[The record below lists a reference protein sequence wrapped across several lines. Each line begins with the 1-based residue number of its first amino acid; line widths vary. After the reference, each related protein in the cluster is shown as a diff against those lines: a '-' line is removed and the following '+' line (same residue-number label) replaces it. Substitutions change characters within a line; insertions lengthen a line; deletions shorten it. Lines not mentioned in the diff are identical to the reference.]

1 MSDTD
6 SLKRVRVGVVGCG
19 YWGPNLV
26 RNFRTLPGVQVQALC
41 DINLQRLEHLRG
53 LYPDIRQ
60 FTQFEQMLEVADLDA
75 VAIAT
80 PLRLHYSMAKACLEV
95 GKHVLIE
102 KPMAAS
108 VAQCQE
114 LIELAKRAKLTLMVG
129 HTYLYSG
136 ALREVKY
143 RVDWGELGTV
153 LYVSC
158 RRLNLGLFQND
169 INVFWDLAPHD
180 LSILNYLLGERP
192 VAISCTGKAHFQ
204 EGIEDVTVA
213 SLHYNGNR
221 FATLHHSWLDPKKVR
236 DIVIV
241 GTKKMIVY
249 DDVAPVDKIQVYD
262 VRVERPPHYDS
273 FAEFQYAYH
282 YGDTAIIRVTQEEP
296 LKAQCQEFVKCI
308 RTGQQPMTPG
318 EQGLEVVC
326 ILEAASASLRQNGA
340 TVPLQ
345 FEFPASAAPAAC
357 PAEKP
362 AVSSAGS

>member
-1 MSDTD
+1 MET
-6 SLKRVRVGVVGCG
+6 LKPLRVGVVGCG
-19 YWGPNLV
+19 YWGPNLI
-26 RNFRTLPGVQVQALC
+26 RNFRALPAVQVRAIC
-41 DINLQRLEHLRG
+41 DINPARLQHLRS
-53 LYPDIRQ
+53 LYPEIQQ
-60 FTQFEQMLEVADLDA
+60 FAVLEPMLELEELDA

-80 PLRLHYSMAKACLEV
+80 PLRLHYPMARAALEA

-114 LIELAKRAKLTLMVG
+114 LIELAQRGNRILMVG
-129 HTYLYSG
+129 HTYLYSE
-136 ALREVKY
+136 ALRQVKY
-143 RVDWGELGTV
+143 LVDWGDLGTV

-192 VAISCTGKAHFQ
+192 LAISCTGKAHFQ

-213 SLHYNGNR
+213 SLHYAGNR

-236 DIVIV
+236 DIIIV

-249 DDVAPVDKIQVYD
+249 DDVAPVDKIHVYD
-262 VRVERPPHYDS
+262 VRVERPAHYDS

-282 YGDTAIIRVTQEEP
+282 YGDTAIIRVIQEEP
-296 LKAQCQEFVKCI
+296 LKVQCREFVECI
-308 RTGQQPMTPG
+308 RSGKQPLTHGQ
-318 EQGLEVVC
+318 QGLEVVC

-340 TVPLQ
+340 AVPVH
-345 FEFPASAAPAAC
+345 FELPTSTPVQVSPAERLAAPWAA
-357 PAEKP
+357 
-362 AVSSAGS
+362 S